1 MDLGEKIID
10 CNNEEHLVGF
20 KITEKNVEYIIT
32 IERRF
37 FRKENNNYIECFENN
52 ASTKYSAPATSDD
65 SFYAIFVGGNG
76 YYHIFAVLEVESN
89 G

>member
-20 KITEKNVEYIIT
+20 KITENDVEYIIT
-32 IERRF
+32 IERRI

-52 ASTKYSAPATSDD
+52 IDRDVFKILKD
-65 SFYAIFVGGNG
+65 I
-76 YYHIFAVLEVESN
+76 VEYPESLDVIH
-89 G
+89 

>member
-37 FRKENNNYIECFENN
+37 FRKENNNYIECLENN
-52 ASTKYSAPATSDD
+52 TDK
-65 SFYAIFVGGNG
+65 
-76 YYHIFAVLEVESN
+76 EVFKILKDIVEYPESLDVIY
-89 G
+89 